1 MGGYLPRRDLE
12 SGEEEGVRSREQAQ
26 FVAPSPTGSLAL
38 FGLGRAGSAVSEY
51 KKEDGILNTR
61 PLRRMTIS
69 WNAVLQFQNRLWR
82 FLFFFACRARSLS
95 FSLVW
100 RRPLLFH
107 PSGCERGGRWGWQ
120 GRGGIRLWDL
130 PWGD

>member
-1 MGGYLPRRDLE
+1 VGVSPRWDLE

-26 FVAPSPTGSLAL
+26 FVAPSSTGYLAL
-38 FGLGRAGSAVSEY
+38 FGLGRARSAVGEY

-82 FLFFFACRARSLS
+82 FLVFFYLPGPVSLFLSGLAPHSAISSARLRKGGSVGLAGEGRHPAVGFA
-95 FSLVW
+95 
-100 RRPLLFH
+100 
-107 PSGCERGGRWGWQ
+107 
-120 GRGGIRLWDL
+120 
-130 PWGD
+130 